1 VHKSSNGL
9 PDTDRTPRIWLA
21 IDGVFKAHARKAQDA
36 VSDESQD
43 KLNRMAIFKSKSAN
57 FVTGHSSSSAAVHQH
72 HRPVAGTSLFLAP
85 GALSGL
91 MRPLEAGAAAAAGH
105 KRSLLKAE
113 WVREGRRPPSA
124 QHKRQSL
131 KSGRQKTARF
141 AQADQLESIRQTA
154 VLSPE
159 IDEALEAGW
168 GERSAV
174 PSERAVT
181 PKDIQGLQKRIELG
195 AESARIVTASQR
207 DRGSSKAFS
216 SLYQA
221 DVGEAPP
228 SSRVA
233 GELTKPGG
241 RPFSA
246 ARGRPGSAR
255 PLSGKS
261 RPETRGIIKQASV
274 RQIRLDKYVKSQKSK
289 RHLLEASLEREAS
302 FDSLNGE

>member
-1 VHKSSNGL
+1 MYKGTNGQ

-21 IDGVFKAHARKAQDA
+21 IDGAFKAHARRAQHA
-36 VSDESQD
+36 GNEESQD
-43 KLNRMAIFKSKSAN
+43 KLNRMALFKSKATATFLADNSSLSA
-57 FVTGHSSSSAAVHQH
+57 SVHQH

-113 WVREGRRPPSA
+113 WVREGRRPASA
-124 QHKRQSL
+124 HLKRQTL

-141 AQADQLESIRQTA
+141 AKADQLESIRQTA

-159 IDEALEAGW
+159 VEEALEAGW
-168 GERSAV
+168 GRRSAV
-174 PSERAVT
+174 PLERAVT
-181 PKDIQGLQKRIELG
+181 PKDIRGLQKRIELG
-195 AESARIVTASQR
+195 AESARIVTSHKR
-207 DRGSSKAFS
+207 DNDHADIDG
-216 SLYQA
+216 QA
-221 DVGEAPP
+221 PS

-233 GELTKPGG
+233 AGLTKTGG
-241 RPFSA
+241 RPISA
-246 ARGRPGSAR
+246 ARRRPGSAR

-261 RPETRGIIKQASV
+261 RHETRGILKRQEAV
-274 RQIRLDKYVKSQKSK
+274 RHIRLDKYVKSQKSK